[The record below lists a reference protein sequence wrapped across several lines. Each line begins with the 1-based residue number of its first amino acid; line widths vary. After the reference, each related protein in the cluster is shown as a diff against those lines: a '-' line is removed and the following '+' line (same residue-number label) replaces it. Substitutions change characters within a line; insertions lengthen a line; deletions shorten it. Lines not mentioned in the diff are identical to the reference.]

1 MASFDHQAAIAAYQS
16 LRDQSDRIY
25 NALTDDAANTIMVGT
40 ATCGIAAGARE
51 ILDAF
56 RQAVEEKGIDAK
68 VMEVGCMGHCYAE
81 PMAIVKR
88 PGYPPLVYNRL
99 TPGSTKVLV
108 NKFFL
113 EEDPYFDVFL
123 GAAEVNEMLPSLND
137 LPRYGMEHRRLLDR
151 CGRHDPEDIHQAIAL
166 GAYEGL
172 VKAIQMDPETLIDTI
187 RESGLRG
194 LGGAGFP
201 VWKKWKS
208 CREQK
213 DPEKYIICN
222 ADEGDPGAFMDR
234 TILESDPHAV
244 LEGMIIGAI
253 AIRSEKGFVYVRAE
267 YPQAVI
273 KLKAAIKN
281 AHEHGLLGE
290 NILKSGLRFDIQVV
304 RGAGA
309 FVCGES
315 SALMYSIEGKRGM
328 PRVRPPQSVESGLY
342 GKPTVLNNVKSYAS
356 VGRILT
362 EGPEKFSSIGT
373 ESSKGTAVFALA
385 GKTNN
390 PGLVEVPMGTTLR
403 ELIFDIG
410 GGIPNGKKFKAVQI
424 GGPSGGC
431 LPESMLDTPI
441 DFDAL
446 SEAGSMMGSGGMVI
460 LDEDNCMVETARFF
474 LEFTQRESCGK
485 CTFCRIGTRH
495 MLDILTKITEGEA
508 DEKDIETL
516 EMLAE
521 EVADGSL
528 CNLGKTA
535 PNPVITT
542 LRFFREEYEA
552 HIKELTCQAKE
563 CKALTSYYILPDKC
577 ARGCDACV
585 GSCPPEAIWTSPKRR
600 IKIVDQQMCVKCDSC
615 MSACPTEYDAV
626 VKISPI
632 RDVPPS
638 ESKPEGGGA
647 H

>member
-1 MASFDHQAAIAAYQS
+1 MAPLDVQAANAAYQS
-16 LRDQSDRIY
+16 LRDQSDAIY
-25 NALTDDAANTIMVGT
+25 NALTDDTANTIMVGT
-40 ATCGIAAGARE
+40 ATCGIAAGAKNV
-51 ILDAF
+51 LDAF
-56 RQAVEEKGIDAK
+56 RQAVEANGIDAK
-68 VMEVGCMGHCYAE
+68 IMEVGCMGHCYAE

-88 PGYPPLVYNRL
+88 PGYPPLVYNHL
-99 TPGSTKVLV
+99 TPGNTKVLV
-108 NKFFL
+108 NKYFL
-113 EEDPYFDVFL
+113 EEDPYFEVFL
-123 GAAEVNEMLPSLND
+123 GAAEVNEMFPSLND

-151 CGRHDPEDIHQAIAL
+151 CGRHNPEDIHQAIAL
-166 GAYEGL
+166 GAYQGL
-172 VKAIQMDPETLIDTI
+172 VKAIEIGPETLLDTI
-187 RESGLRG
+187 RQSGLRG

-201 VWKKWKS
+201 VWKKWQS
-208 CREQK
+208 CREQS

-244 LEGMIIGAI
+244 LEGMIVGAI
-253 AIRSEKGFVYVRAE
+253 AIGAEKGFVYVRAE
-267 YPQAVI
+267 YPLAVV
-273 KLKAAIKN
+273 KLKAAI
-281 AHEHGLLGE
+281 AAAREHGLLGE
-290 NILKSGLRFDIQVV
+290 NILGSGLKFDIQVV

-356 VGRILT
+356 IGPLLT
-362 EGPEKFSSIGT
+362 EGAAQFASIGT

-410 GGIPNGKKFKAVQI
+410 GGIPGGKKFKAVQI

-431 LPESMLDTPI
+431 LPESMLDIPI

-446 SEAGSMMGSGGMVI
+446 SKAGSMMGSGGMVI

-495 MLDILTKITEGEA
+495 MLDILTRITRGEGRME
-508 DEKDIETL
+508 DLETL
-516 EMLAE
+516 KTLAS

-535 PNPVITT
+535 PNPVLTT
-542 LRFFREEYEA
+542 LRFFPEEYEA
-552 HIKELTCQAKE
+552 HIKEKTCTAKE
-563 CKALTSYYILPDKC
+563 CKELTGYYILPDKC

-585 GSCPPEAIWTSPKRR
+585 GSCPPEAIWTSQKSR
-600 IKIVDQQMCVKCDSC
+600 IKIVDHQLCVKCDSC
-615 MSACPTEYDAV
+615 MSACPSEYDAV
-626 VKISPI
+626 VKISPV
-632 RDVPPS
+632 RDIPPS
-638 ESKPEGGGA
+638 EDRPEKGGA